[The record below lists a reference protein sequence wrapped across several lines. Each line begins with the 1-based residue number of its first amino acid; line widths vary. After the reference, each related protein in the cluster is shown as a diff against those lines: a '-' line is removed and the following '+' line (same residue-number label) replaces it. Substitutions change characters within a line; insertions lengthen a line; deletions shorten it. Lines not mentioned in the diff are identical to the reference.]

1 MLGLITNVIN
11 HFDVDFILPI
21 SYSDTNMERAHHR
34 DAVLKEKFWFKTNC
48 VHNPEGYWNS
58 DLHESNYTRSAKE
71 GAEIPPPEYQEL
83 YISEI
88 LNGKQGTGFKGI
100 FSLIRKFME
109 IKKYSPDHV
118 T

>member
-1 MLGLITNVIN
+1 
-11 HFDVDFILPI
+11 
-21 SYSDTNMERAHHR
+21 MERAHHR